1 MNLSFFEADNYH
13 GIVRFFNCKK
23 FDASVNL
30 AFYRLFPESFF
41 LHQRHNIVL
50 NRAVPYNLLAM
61 VMDSFFARQNDQY
74 TETEIRNIT
83 TILTVDTEL
92 VFFNKID

>member
-41 LHQRHNIVL
+41 LHQRRNTVL
-50 NRAVPYNLLAM
+50 NWAVPYNLLAL
-61 VMDSFFARQNDQY
+61 VMDSIFARQTDKY
-74 TETEIRNIT
+74 TRKTEIRNIT
-83 TILTVDTEL
+83 IILTVNTEL
-92 VFFNKID
+92 VF